1 MDLNTTL
8 RFPADPV
15 TVFTMLVDPD
25 YVGRKAEAANAI
37 RHEVSVERDGDR
49 ATIHLVR
56 VMPPDVPD
64 FVRKF
69 VGDTIELDQ
78 TDVWGPAAADGSRDG
93 TISIDMRGAPV
104 TLRGAMRLTSEG
116 TAGAILSLSS
126 TIKASIPLVGG
137 RVEKAVHDALMS
149 AAGREEQVGHEW
161 LAP

>member
-15 TVFTMLVDPD
+15 TVFTMLIDPE
-25 YVGRKAEAANAI
+25 YVGRKAQAANAV
-37 RHEVSVERDGDR
+37 RHEVSVQRDGDR
-49 ATIHLVR
+49 ATIHLLR

-69 VGDTIELDQ
+69 VGETIELDQ
-78 TDVWGPAAADGSRDG
+78 TDVWEPAAADGSRDG

-104 TLRGAMRLTSEG
+104 TLRGTMLLAPDRTG
-116 TAGAILSLSS
+116 TVVTVSGKL
-126 TIKASIPLVGG
+126 KASVPLVGG
-137 RVEKAVHDALMS
+137 KVERAVHDALIT
-149 AAGREEQVGHEW
+149 AAGREEEVGRAW